1 MHLQQWSASVTY
13 DNFDV
18 DDPLT
23 FLPLPRR
30 VKVKL
35 TVQKEV
41 LNGAILQQAFVVE
54 FTVNTQMCTDCHRQE
69 AKDFWKAN
77 VQVRQKVV
85 HKKTLLYL
93 EQLILKHK
101 AHAQCVAIKQV

>member
-1 MHLQQWSASVTY
+1 M
-13 DNFDV
+13 
-18 DDPLT
+18 
-23 FLPLPRR
+23 
-30 VKVKL
+30 KL
-35 TVQKEV
+35 TIQKEV

-101 AHAQCVAIKQV
+101 AHAQCVAIKQVLLHMAACTCKSKQTSDANTGFC

>member
-1 MHLQQWSASVTY
+1 MACIHCHLSFFSLLIV
-13 DNFDV
+13 
-18 DDPLT
+18 
-23 FLPLPRR
+23 RR

-35 TVQKEV
+35 TIQKEV

-54 FTVNTQMCTDCHRQE
+54 YTVNTQMCTDCHRQE

-101 AHAQCVAIKQV
+101 AHAQCVGIKQVLRRIKSLI